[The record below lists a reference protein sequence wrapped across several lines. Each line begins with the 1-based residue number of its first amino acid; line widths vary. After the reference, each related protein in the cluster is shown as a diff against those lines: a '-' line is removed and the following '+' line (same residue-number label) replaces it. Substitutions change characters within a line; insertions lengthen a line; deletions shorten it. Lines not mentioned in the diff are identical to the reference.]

1 MKRTFLVIILVGSLL
16 LLCGCLSKE
25 EIARRKA
32 YDEDVYKARTI
43 RYRCSY
49 TEVWNALYSMIAE
62 HFPIARES
70 ESRGYIESDWK
81 IVENYNYRNRTKIK
95 AEILGDSLFRVVIR
109 CPCQREKGEKVKGK
123 YEYKYTGDWKDIED
137 DKKMA
142 DKFYYWLYDRLKVYG
157 IE

>member
-1 MKRTFLVIILVGSLL
+1 MLKLQLIRKLQNVQFSLKHFILGHERRYKMKRTFLVIILVGSLL

-70 ESRGYIESDWK
+70 GCCGGDS
-81 IVENYNYRNRTKIK
+81 NAN
-95 AEILGDSLFRVVIR
+95 EILKRVNKFLFYNKLSLCEEV
-109 CPCQREKGEKVKGK
+109 
-123 YEYKYTGDWKDIED
+123 
-137 DKKMA
+137 
-142 DKFYYWLYDRLKVYG
+142 
-157 IE
+157 